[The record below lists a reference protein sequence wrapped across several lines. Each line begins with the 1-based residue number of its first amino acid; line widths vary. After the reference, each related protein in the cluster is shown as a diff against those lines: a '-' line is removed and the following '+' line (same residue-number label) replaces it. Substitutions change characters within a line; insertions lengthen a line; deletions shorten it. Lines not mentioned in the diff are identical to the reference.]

1 MQLAI
6 LITGILASLLFF
18 LSGISYFFKWGNFK
32 NIAVAFLA
40 AAITLFILMIIR
52 HVKEEWK
59 IGSYNKKGE

>member
-18 LSGISYFFKWGNFK
+18 LSGISFFLKWGNFK
-32 NIAVAFLA
+32 SIALAFLA
-40 AAITLFILMIIR
+40 VAISMFILMIIR

-59 IGSYNKKGE
+59 IGSYKKRE